1 MAAERANAPQTR
13 ARFLAAAR
21 AESENV
27 TKEVTPLL
35 AAVLLRDALARND
48 RDAVRELTQTWLAA
62 SDLRFVPQLTRHLV
76 TPTDLELAR
85 ALVEAARFLD
95 DAALLEQA
103 QHRLMFVEAALPKQG
118 AE

>member
-1 MAAERANAPQTR
+1 
-13 ARFLAAAR
+13 
-21 AESENV
+21 
-27 TKEVTPLL
+27 
-35 AAVLLRDALARND
+35 
-48 RDAVRELTQTWLAA
+48 
-62 SDLRFVPQLTRHLV
+62 
-76 TPTDLELAR
+76 LAR